1 MNELSMR
8 PGGARS
14 RRGTDGGRRG
24 AHALRL
30 ALLALALSVT
40 TSCAARRELVI
51 LSEPSG
57 AQVRLD
63 NQVVGW
69 TPYTTTFEAYGTRRV
84 TLYREGY
91 RSQSM
96 LVDLNPPWF
105 GVFPFDVFS
114 EVVVPV
120 GWQDRHVVELHLEPE
135 SGEVTEPDLEVVLRR
150 AETLRMATPEGPLR
164 TPRPAEPPPKD

>member
-1 MNELSMR
+1 M
-8 PGGARS
+8 PVGGLVARS
-14 RRGTDGGRRG
+14 ARN
-24 AHALRL
+24 
-30 ALLALALSVT
+30 ALARGLDFQRAVLLTALAIGSA
-40 TSCAARRELVI
+40 SCAAHRELVI

-91 RSQSM
+91 RSLSL

-114 EVVVPV
+114 EVVIPV
-120 GWQDRHVVELHLEPE
+120 GWQDRHVVEMRLEPE
-135 SGEVTEPDLEVVLRR
+135 SGEVTEPDLELVLRR

-164 TPRPAEPPPKD
+164 SQHAPEPRPKD